1 MNIVSVLPTT
11 QFSAVRP
18 NAANA
23 TSGSTAQLDTPEQR
37 KLKKAASDFEAMLL
51 AKWWSSMKQSGL
63 GTDDDSDPGHDTLDQ
78 MGMQAMSSAVAARG
92 GLGIASMLVHSLLSN
107 PRRGA
112 ASLSGMP
119 SANSSNNKA

>member
-1 MNIVSVLPTT
+1 MNIASVPATT
-11 QFSAVRP
+11 QFSAMQP
-18 NAANA
+18 NPA
-23 TSGSTAQLDTPEQR
+23 STVGAVAQPESPEQR

-51 AKWWSSMKQSGL
+51 DKWWSSMKQSGL
-63 GTDDDSDPGHDTLDQ
+63 GSDDGSDPGHDTLDE

-107 PRRGA
+107 PRGGPA
-112 ASLSGMP
+112 VVSTAP